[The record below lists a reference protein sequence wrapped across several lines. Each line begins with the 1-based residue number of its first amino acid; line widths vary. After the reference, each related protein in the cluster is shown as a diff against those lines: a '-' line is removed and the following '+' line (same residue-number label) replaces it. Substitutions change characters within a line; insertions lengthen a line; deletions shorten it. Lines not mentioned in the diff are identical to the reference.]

1 MKTGYF
7 ILSSVIYSPKKYHED
22 QEVRLLTGNLV
33 QLVGSTRCNYNA
45 LPPGVFEFS
54 LRVLSDVIFWWEKR

>member
-1 MKTGYF
+1 MMIGYF

-33 QLVGSTRCNYNA
+33 PLIGSTSCNYNA

-54 LRVLSDVIFWWEKR
+54 LRDLSDVIFWCEKR